1 MMRARTMTMPIT
13 AATILFL
20 CRVREASAKKSV
32 LLWDVMVKVER
43 ATEVTTGGERSDTER
58 VKPGQRGEEWRRER
72 RERRARSA
80 QCGATVTRLHAADRA
95 QIGCGSSGRGR
106 SPSGKKLP
114 ALFVR
119 LQPTRAADVTSSGQ
133 SLLQFGLRAQQ

>member
-1 MMRARTMTMPIT
+1 MPIT

-58 VKPGQRGEEWRRER
+58 VKPGQRGERRGGEVEREER
-72 RERRARSA
+72 RRGGERGEVEREERRGERGGEPAALSAVPLSLGFTQLTERRSVVA
-80 QCGATVTRLHAADRA
+80 AVDAADLRA
-95 QIGCGSSGRGR
+95 GR
-106 SPSGKKLP
+106 SFQRF
-114 ALFVR
+114 LFVCN
-119 LQPTRAADVTSSGQ
+119 QPE
-133 SLLQFGLRAQQ
+133 LLT

>member
-1 MMRARTMTMPIT
+1 MPIT

-58 VKPGQRGEEWRRER
+58 VKPGQRGEEWRRGGERGEPAALSAVPLSLGFTQLTER
-72 RERRARSA
+72 RSVVAA
-80 QCGATVTRLHAADRA
+80 VDAADLRA
-95 QIGCGSSGRGR
+95 GR
-106 SPSGKKLP
+106 SFQRF
-114 ALFVR
+114 LFVCN
-119 LQPTRAADVTSSGQ
+119 QPE
-133 SLLQFGLRAQQ
+133 LLT